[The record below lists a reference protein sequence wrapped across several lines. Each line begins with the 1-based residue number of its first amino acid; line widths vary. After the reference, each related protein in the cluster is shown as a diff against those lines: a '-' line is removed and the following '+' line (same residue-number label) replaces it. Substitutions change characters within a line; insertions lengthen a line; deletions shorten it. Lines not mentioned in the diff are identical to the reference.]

1 MFIRFNS
8 KLSLL
13 TSNIK
18 ATGPAKLQMKYL
30 SDVSQQLKIM
40 KMTKQWFI
48 DKWFMCVDKMAIN
61 RVYKG

>member
-30 SDVSQQLKIM
+30 SDVSQQLKIE
-40 KMTKQWFI
+40 KMTFNTKQSFI

-61 RVYKG
+61 MV